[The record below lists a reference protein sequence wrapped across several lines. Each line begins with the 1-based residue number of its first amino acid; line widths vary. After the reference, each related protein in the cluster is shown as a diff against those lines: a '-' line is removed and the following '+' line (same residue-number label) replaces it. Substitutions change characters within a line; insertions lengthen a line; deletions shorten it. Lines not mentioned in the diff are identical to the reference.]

1 VSVSGSHNGG
11 VDGPKAPEQVGAK
24 DVSLGS
30 VSVDYS
36 SKDRRQINRATIGEG
51 TIIIRSDPNAGLEGL
66 NRDLARAQ
74 EITKDSETVVS
85 VYIDPAA
92 IKEIASGFE
101 GIRSDLR
108 KIAEIVKKAL
118 PDGPIA
124 KSLEAQAEL
133 AESLKAQGVTEE
145 GLAEQISAANPFE
158 AKVLSE
164 LAALEQQYGTL
175 ENVPDEVAQRMLT
188 ALQMDPDVAILVAAG
203 DGFQIVVSEARATM
217 VRLLGM
223 VNSAGECTGATLRLV
238 DDLCK
243 YTVSMA
249 TGGVAFPESRER
261 IVAMTLDVGS
271 AIAELASSPLE
282 SVKLAGKAYAKK
294 CDEIQQLEQQGRYDE
309 AQYELGRLL
318 FDVAA
323 SIQGLAAA
331 GKVVVSQGSKLASV
345 VSKVKG
351 PRALTVKIEHLADI
365 GSLDSSVQFIEIW
378 GVRVQKPLGRGN
390 SASAEFLFPKNL
402 LEEMTMKAA
411 LTHPELGIPV
421 QMGKPMRDPRWPAE
435 EGWIKMSFVEKSNN
449 GQVAVVH
456 YVMNSLTGAVD
467 DFKFKR

>member
-1 VSVSGSHNGG
+1 M
-11 VDGPKAPEQVGAK
+11 
-24 DVSLGS
+24 
-30 VSVDYS
+30 
-36 SKDRRQINRATIGEG
+36 
-51 TIIIRSDPNAGLEGL
+51 
-66 NRDLARAQ
+66 
-74 EITKDSETVVS
+74 
-85 VYIDPAA
+85 YIDPAA
-92 IKEIASGFE
+92 IKEIASGFG

-175 ENVPDEVAQRMLT
+175 ENVPDKVAQRMLT

-203 DGFQIVVSEARATM
+203 DGFQIVVSQARAAM

-249 TGGVAFPESRER
+249 TGGVAFLESRER

-294 CDEIQQLEQQGRYDE
+294 CEEIQQLERQGRYDE
-309 AQYELGRLL
+309 AQYELGKLL

-331 GKVVVSQGSKLASV
+331 GKVVVSQGSKLAKV
-345 VSKVKG
+345 VKNVGWTKGALPIDAVSLVSRSHIQEMLAAGVKFTEKDVLFTLRQPDG
-351 PRALTVKIEHLADI
+351 KIVFLEKGNNKAGLEHVLVHAKEFK
-365 GSLDSSVQFIEIW
+365 GVAEVEIPSMLYHAIAE
-378 GVRVQKPLGRGN
+378 GTIVGYQGKGAGRPIYD
-390 SASAEFLFPKNL
+390 FTF
-402 LEEMTMKAA
+402 
-411 LTHPELGIPV
+411 
-421 QMGKPMRDPRWPAE
+421 
-435 EGWIKMSFVEKSNN
+435 N
-449 GQVAVVH
+449 GQRMRVAITISENGFVV
-456 YVMNSLTGAVD
+456 GANPKSIKD
-467 DFKFKR
+467 IK

>member
-1 VSVSGSHNGG
+1 M
-11 VDGPKAPEQVGAK
+11 
-24 DVSLGS
+24 
-30 VSVDYS
+30 
-36 SKDRRQINRATIGEG
+36 
-51 TIIIRSDPNAGLEGL
+51 
-66 NRDLARAQ
+66 
-74 EITKDSETVVS
+74 
-85 VYIDPAA
+85 YIDPAA

-133 AESLKAQGVTEE
+133 MESLKAQGVTEE
-145 GLAEQISAANPFE
+145 GLAEQISAANPYE
-158 AKVLSE
+158 AKVISE

-203 DGFQIVVSEARATM
+203 DGFQIVVSQARAAM
-217 VRLLGM
+217 ARLLGIA
-223 VNSAGECTGATLRLV
+223 NSAGECTGATLRLV

-294 CDEIQQLEQQGRYDE
+294 CDEIQQLERQGRYDE
-309 AQYELGRLL
+309 AQYELGKLF

-351 PRALTVKIEHLADI
+351 PRALTAASEAGRAAVAKGGVSWNPLTGPGPLGEKVASTFRGASYTELTTTETTTLYRVWGGSAKEIGPYWTRTPPAGPVQSTIDSALNPAWGNTATNVTKIEVPAGVKIYEGAAAPQGGLV
-365 GSLDSSVQFIEIW
+365 GGGNQVFI
-378 GVRVQKPLGRGN
+378 
-390 SASAEFLFPKNL
+390 
-402 LEEMTMKAA
+402 
-411 LTHPELGIPV
+411 PE
-421 QMGKPMRDPRWPAE
+421 
-435 EGWIKMSFVEKSNN
+435 
-449 GQVAVVH
+449 
-456 YVMNSLTGAVD
+456 VD
-467 DFKFKR
+467 TSWVTK